1 MIHYTGILAL
11 IGTAAVLADA
21 LYTIRKGVSKFG
33 VYAKLFLLLSWIV
46 YVYAFVIQDYSLKPV
61 YEYSTYGLPLIFK
74 IASSWASG
82 GGSLFLFTAV
92 IALIALI
99 HRRYNKDPHL
109 VVGYDALILAAVAL
123 AYMNGAFEYME
134 ATGIKAGV
142 GLNPLLKSPWIYPHP
157 LSTFTGYALIA
168 SSAVALFSGAE
179 RAAKTLARAGWIFL
193 TAGIVIG
200 GYWSYLTFGWGG
212 YWAWDPVETAEL
224 TPWLVLTALFHA
236 QVIGRKTSYFT
247 QMMAAGSVFLAI
259 LVTRAGISPLH
270 SFASPEAITTVV
282 TLAFTAMLMV
292 EGFRKLGGVIDEFK
306 SVRWSPY
313 TTGLILSYFS
323 LIGMFLITFSTL
335 AVPSTLKLAGIE
347 VNVPQMDSGV
357 QFYHTAMFPFAL
369 LLFASLPL
377 CTLGNKLGWH
387 ELSALTTGLA
397 VVSGVLI
404 YQTYSRDIIWSPAS
418 SLATNLIISA
428 LLPFVVTGIFS
439 GLGAFILYAKERVDV
454 LAGISFLHMAMAIT
468 MLGILLS
475 GPYAYNRAYFK
486 ETNLPLGERATI
498 GEVPVKFLD
507 YSYSLY
513 GGEIDAYTPYAGSN
527 IFKAASWSLL
537 FLATDLKEALK
548 GYFRG
553 EEKLTQSGVLKFYNM
568 TSKGALAP
576 GEFQGVG
583 KAIALNVT
591 NETKQIGTFQQVL
604 VTVKNP
610 MVVSRM
616 AVSSRE
622 GNKTSLGAM
631 IIGNFSIDGVSAKPT
646 PAIMLNLTF
655 EDPLVVELDNGT
667 LEVRKGT
674 LLFFNMMT
682 QSHSLPKVVE
692 GTIVAPESTLLLD
705 NATYRGDYRLD
716 IPYQTE
722 DDDIFLYVI
731 FSQGRLASDV
741 IDVMKRR
748 GLIKELIDGNLSQRI
763 VKRTLI
769 TPECQHLTPHNMMQ
783 CLGHLPMPTLIP
795 EGAKLDMRLEV
806 GNTQRDVTIR
816 FDANGEVQ
824 GIHGLVAHVVNFPS
838 GLDEVYMVFN
848 PPTVKEKPWSFG
860 YHELMVYYLH
870 ETFRGLPT
878 EEKLGLA
885 AVFSSAYLKDAVP
898 PENLF
903 PHFMELYD
911 LAEGF
916 SPNKSVLRS
925 QGAHVQAK
933 VIPYVGLLWYG
944 VILMTASEAYLLW
957 ISLKRREVKEE
968 GSSSPEGNGN
978 GEPREAPPPPLQ
990 EV

>member
-1 MIHYTGILAL
+1 MIHYTGLLAL
-11 IGTAAVLADA
+11 LGAAAVLVDA
-21 LYTIRKGVSKFG
+21 LYTIKRGKSKFG
-33 VYAKLFLLLSWIV
+33 VYAKLFLLLSWLV
-46 YVYAFVIQDYSLKPV
+46 YVYSFVIQDYSLKPV
-61 YEYSTYGLPLIFK
+61 YEYSTYGLPLAFK

-82 GGSLFLFTAV
+82 GGSLFLFATV
-92 IALIALI
+92 IVLIALI
-99 HRRYNKDPHL
+99 HERYNGDPHL
-109 VVGYDALILAAVAL
+109 AVGYDALILAAMSL

-134 ATGIKAGV
+134 AAGIKAGV

-157 LSTFTGYALIA
+157 LSTFTGYALVA
-168 SSAVALFSGAE
+168 SSAVALFSGAD
-179 RAAKTLARAGWIFL
+179 RAAKTLARSGWIFL

-236 QVIGRKTSYFT
+236 QVVGRRTSYFT
-247 QMMAAGSVFLAI
+247 QMLAAGSVFLAI

-270 SFASPEAITTVV
+270 SFASPEAVTTVV
-282 TLAFTAMLMV
+282 TLAFTAMLMA
-292 EGFRKLGGVIDEFK
+292 EGFRKLGGVVEEFK
-306 SVRWSPY
+306 SVKWSPY

-323 LIGMFLITFSTL
+323 LMGMFLITFSTL
-335 AVPSTLKLAGIE
+335 AVPSALKLAGVE

-369 LLFASLPL
+369 LLFASLPF
-377 CTLGNKLGWH
+377 CTLGTRLGWH

-404 YQTYSRDIIWSPAS
+404 YQTYVRDLVWSPAS

-439 GLGAFILYAKERVDV
+439 GLGAFLLYLKERVNV

-486 ETNLPLGERATI
+486 DTSLPLGERAVI
-498 GEVPVKFLD
+498 GDAQVKFAD
-507 YSYSLY
+507 FSYSLY
-513 GGEIDAYTPYAGSN
+513 GGKIDAYTPYVGSN

-548 GYFRG
+548 GYFKGR
-553 EEKLTQSGVLKFYNM
+553 EKLSQSGVLELYNM
-568 TSKGALAP
+568 TSRGALIP

-583 KAIALNVT
+583 SAVALNVT
-591 NETKQIGTFQQVL
+591 NETRQVGTFRQVL
-604 VTVKNP
+604 LTVRNP
-610 MVVSRM
+610 LVVSRM
-616 AVSSRE
+616 AASSRE
-622 GNKTSLGAM
+622 GNRTSLGVM
-631 IIGNFSIDGVSAKPT
+631 LIGNFSIDGVSVKPT

-655 EDPLVVELDNGT
+655 TDPLTVKLGNGT
-667 LEVRKGT
+667 LKVRRGT

-682 QSHSLPKVVE
+682 QTHSLPKLVD
-692 GTIVAPESTLLLD
+692 GTVVAPESTLLLD
-705 NATYRGDYRLD
+705 EATYEGVHRIE
-716 IPYQTE
+716 IPYQSE
-722 DDDIFLYVI
+722 DDDVFLYVI

-741 IDVMKRR
+741 IDVIKRR
-748 GLIKELIDGNLSQRI
+748 GLVESLIKGDLGQRI
-763 VKRTLI
+763 VRRTLI
-769 TPECQHLTPHNMMQ
+769 TPECQHLTPHNMLQ
-783 CLGHLPMPTLIP
+783 CLGHLPMPRLIP
-795 EGAKLDMRLEV
+795 EGARLDLRLEV
-806 GNTQRDVTIR
+806 EGSPKEVSIR

-848 PPTVKEKPWSFG
+848 PPTVKEKAWSFG

-870 ETFRGLPT
+870 ETFKGLSQ
-878 EEKLGLA
+878 EERLGLA
-885 AVFSSAYLKDAVP
+885 AVFSAAYLKDAVT

-916 SPNKSVLRS
+916 SLNKSVLIS

-933 VIPYVGLLWYG
+933 VIPYVRLLWYG
-944 VILMTASEAYLLW
+944 VILMTSAELYLLL
-957 ISLKRREVKEE
+957 ISLRREVEE
-968 GSSSPEGNGN
+968 KGDSSPEGDGD
-978 GEPREAPPPPLQ
+978 GEPGEAPPPPM
-990 EV
+990 